1 MKIIVN
7 CPNNTSVI
15 SVITTG
21 YLLGQTWADQELRKA
36 KDGLE
41 ITVKEPKEDEEQDHE

>member
-1 MKIIVN
+1 MKKIIVN
-7 CPNNTSVI
+7 CPNNTTVI

-36 KDGLE
+36 EDGLE
-41 ITVKEPKEDEEQDHE
+41 ITIKEPEEEQEND